1 MCVCVCVCVVL
12 YNNIFILPVSFAL
25 LSLSIL
31 VFALFPSFPFAV
43 MGYLLIFLRC
53 LCVNSFFSL
62 RCEEYSKRLPT
73 SNNVTS
79 ASIIL
84 PVTCCCVGH
93 KNALQTHNGGCVCLR
108 VCVRALLL
116 TRRAAAERVSLWAGF
131 LGQTSACGLDK
142 HQSKWLCSEGLASD
156 RKTAPRPPAPAHPR
170 QSQYFWP

>member
-1 MCVCVCVCVVL
+1 MHFACELCP
-12 YNNIFILPVSFAL
+12 PVSFHPCLCPVSL
-25 LSLSIL
+25 LSFCSD
-31 VFALFPSFPFAV
+31 
-43 MGYLLIFLRC
+43 GLLAHFSSLR
-53 LCVNSFFSL
+53 VNSCFSL
-62 RCEEYSKRLPT
+62 RCEKYSKRLPT

-84 PVTCCCVGH
+84 PVTCCCVVH

-156 RKTAPRPPAPAHPR
+156 RKTAPRPRAPAHPR
-170 QSQYFWP
+170 RSQYFWL